1 MSLDKVVDSVVGGTR
16 RGLSAA
22 ALVGTAVF
30 LERGGRP
37 LVKRALKGYLRGRE
51 LAAEAVERLQ
61 ELSADA
67 SEQLQDIYAEVRA
80 EVDEPLTEAESDP
93 AAAPRPLHAKPVTR
107 RSKP

>member
-1 MSLDKVVDSVVGGTR
+1 MSLDNVVDNLVGGTK
-16 RGLSAA
+16 RGLGAA

-80 EVDEPLTEAESDP
+80 EAEQPPTDAEPSSVSL
-93 AAAPRPLHAKPVTR
+93 PRQLHPQHETR
-107 RSKP
+107 PSQP